1 MPSDG
6 EDSLPADRDEPVGA
20 PVVRGDP
27 EITGAHAQQAARF
40 DPDDPE
46 SLREAARVVQEFAR
60 NTGESGQQ
68 DSLAMLRGAA
78 AAGALVRGEGSY
90 EAAAARADVS
100 VAFLRK
106 WARVH
111 DLPLSIRRHIA
122 RGAIAPTAAM
132 HIARV
137 TGDARLVLAWAVL
150 DAELSVSAV
159 REVASAVNDGADVE
173 AVLRERGVHVGEVM
187 VELDR
192 PVYREVR
199 RRASLED
206 ESLSATINEALRQWL
221 ADH

>member
-1 MPSDG
+1 MSNDG
-6 EDSLPADRDEPVGA
+6 EDSFPGDREEPVGA

-40 DPDDPE
+40 NPDDPE
-46 SLREAARVVQEFAR
+46 SLREAARVVQEFAG
-60 NTGESGQQ
+60 TPGEHRKE

-122 RGAIAPTAAM
+122 RGDIAPTAAM

-150 DAELSVSAV
+150 DAELSVSDV
-159 REVASAVNDGADVE
+159 REVASVVNEGVQVE
-173 AVLRERGVHVGEVM
+173 AALRERGVRLGRVV

-206 ESLSATINEALRQWL
+206 QSLAAAINEAVRQWL
-221 ADH
+221 TEQ

>member
-1 MPSDG
+1 MPSDE
-6 EDSLPADRDEPVGA
+6 EDSLPGDRDEPIGA

-27 EITGAHAQQAARF
+27 EITGAHAQEAARF

-46 SLREAARVVQEFAR
+46 SLREAARVVHAFAR
-60 NTGESGQQ
+60 ESGTRGERE
-68 DSLAMLRGAA
+68 SLRMLRGAA

-90 EAAAARADVS
+90 EAAADRADVS

-122 RGAIAPTAAM
+122 RGEIAPSAAM

-150 DAELSVSAV
+150 DAELAVSAV
-159 REVASAVNDGADVE
+159 REVASAVNDGMEVE
-173 AVLRERGVHVGEVM
+173 AALRERGVRVGRV
-187 VELDR
+187 VVALDR

-206 ESLSATINEALRQWL
+206 QSLAATINEAVRLWL
-221 ADH
+221 ADQ